1 MNLKFLHLYLHIPFC
16 HQACHYC
23 DFHFSTNVALKSDLV
38 HAICQE
44 IALQKEYLG
53 SKNLKTIYFGGG
65 TPSLLLA
72 DELEK
77 ILNTIHQNFSV
88 ENEAEI
94 TLEANPEDLTP
105 SYLAAIKSLGVNR
118 LSIGI
123 QSFREENLR
132 FLNRN
137 HSSAQ
142 AITCISQAQD
152 IGIDNISIDI
162 IYGIPGND
170 LNDLALD
177 IQKAVDTKVN
187 HISAYSLTIEPKTVF
202 GQQKKK
208 GVFKELPESMQS
220 HKFSFTRNL
229 LAENGFEAYET
240 SNFAKNEHY
249 SKHNTSYWNQESYLG
264 IGPSAH
270 SFNQNS
276 RQWNVAKNGVYM
288 KAINEQSIPA
298 EIEILTEAN
307 KINEYIMTRLRT
319 QWGIE
324 WSKIEQT
331 FAQLNTEIPL
341 DLIKNWQK
349 NDWAHVSKGHLILTE
364 TGALMADKL
373 AADLFI
379 V

>member
-1 MNLKFLHLYLHIPFC
+1 M
-16 HQACHYC
+16 
-23 DFHFSTNVALKSDLV
+23 ALKSDLV

-44 IALQKEYLG
+44 IALQKDYLG

-65 TPSLLLA
+65 TPSLLSA
-72 DELEK
+72 DELAK
-77 ILNTIHQNFSV
+77 ILDTIHQYFSV

-94 TLEANPEDLTP
+94 TLEANPEDLIP
-105 SYLAAIKSLGVNR
+105 SYLTAIKTLGVNR

-137 HSSAQ
+137 HSSSQ
-142 AITCISQAQD
+142 ALTCISRSQD
-152 IGIDNISIDI
+152 IGIHNISLDL
-162 IYGIPGND
+162 IYGIPGNE
-170 LNDLALD
+170 LKDLASD
-177 IQKAVDTKVN
+177 IDKAVDTKVN

-208 GVFKELPESMQS
+208 GVFKELPEAMQS
-220 HKFSFTRNL
+220 QKFLFTRNL
-229 LAENGFEAYET
+229 LAKKGFEAYET

-307 KINEYIMTRLRT
+307 KINEYMMTRLRT
-319 QWGIE
+319 KWGIE
-324 WSKIEQT
+324 YSKIEQA
-331 FAQLNTEIPL
+331 FSQLKVQAPD
-341 DLIKNWQK
+341 DLFKNWQ
-349 NDWAHVSKGHLILTE
+349 NNNWAHVSKGYLILTE

>member
-53 SKNLKTIYFGGG
+53 SKNLQTIYFGGG

-170 LNDLALD
+170 LHDLALD
-177 IQKAVDTKVN
+177 IHKAVDTQVN

-208 GVFKELPESMQS
+208 GFFKELPESMQS
-220 HKFSFTRNL
+220 QKFSFTRNL

-240 SNFAKNEHY
+240 SNFAKNKHY

-298 EIEILTEAN
+298 EIEIFTEAN

-319 QWGIE
+319 KWGIE
-324 WSKIEQT
+324 YSKIEQT

-364 TGALMADKL
+364 TGALMA
-373 AADLFI
+373 ADLFI

>member
-65 TPSLLLA
+65 TPSLLSA

-152 IGIDNISIDI
+152 IGIDNISIDL

-170 LNDLALD
+170 LKDLALE

-208 GVFKELPESMQS
+208 GFFKELPESMQS
-220 HKFSFTRNL
+220 QKFSFTRKL
-229 LAENGFEAYET
+229 LAEKGFEAYET

-249 SKHNTSYWNQESYLG
+249 SKHNTNYWNQESYLG

-276 RQWNVAKNGVYM
+276 RQWNVAKNGVYI

-307 KINEYIMTRLRT
+307 KINEYMMTRLRT
-319 QWGIE
+319 KWGIE

-331 FAQLNTEIPL
+331 FAQLNAEIPL

>member
-1 MNLKFLHLYLHIPFC
+1 MHLYLHIPFC

-162 IYGIPGND
+162 IYGIPGNN
-170 LNDLALD
+170 LHDLALD
-177 IQKAVDTKVN
+177 IYKAVDTQVN

-208 GVFKELPESMQS
+208 GFFKELPESMQS
-220 HKFSFTRNL
+220 QKFSFTRNL

-276 RQWNVAKNGVYM
+276 RQWNVAKNGVYI
-288 KAINEQSIPA
+288 KAINEGVIPA

-331 FAQLNTEIPL
+331 FAQLNAEIPL

>member
-1 MNLKFLHLYLHIPFC
+1 M
-16 HQACHYC
+16 
-23 DFHFSTNVALKSDLV
+23 ALKSDLV
-38 HAICQE
+38 NAICQE

-88 ENEAEI
+88 ENDAEI

-105 SYLAAIKSLGVNR
+105 SYLTAIKSLGVNR

-162 IYGIPGND
+162 IYGIPGNN
-170 LNDLALD
+170 LHDLALD
-177 IQKAVDTKVN
+177 IYKAVDTQVN

-220 HKFSFTRNL
+220 QKFSFTRNL

-331 FAQLNTEIPL
+331 FAQLNAEIPL

>member
-1 MNLKFLHLYLHIPFC
+1 M
-16 HQACHYC
+16 
-23 DFHFSTNVALKSDLV
+23 

-44 IALQKEYLG
+44 IALQKDYLG

-65 TPSLLLA
+65 TPSLLSA
-72 DELEK
+72 DELAK
-77 ILNTIHQNFSV
+77 ILDTIHQNFSV

-105 SYLAAIKSLGVNR
+105 SYLTTIKSLGINR

-142 AITCISQAQD
+142 ALTCISQAQN
-152 IGIDNISIDI
+152 IGIDNISIDL
-162 IYGIPGND
+162 IYGIPDND

-177 IQKAVDTKVN
+177 IHKAVDTQVN
-187 HISAYSLTIEPKTVF
+187 HISAYSLTIEPKTIF

-220 HKFSFTRNL
+220 QKFSFTRKL
-229 LAENGFEAYET
+229 LAEKGFEAYET
-240 SNFAKNEHY
+240 SNFARNEHY

-276 RQWNVAKNGVYM
+276 RQWNVAKNSVYM
-288 KAINEQSIPA
+288 KAINEGVIPS

-307 KINEYIMTRLRT
+307 KINEYMMTRLRT
-319 QWGIE
+319 KWGIE
-324 WSKIEQT
+324 CSKIEQA
-331 FAQLNTEIPL
+331 FSQLKVQAPD
-341 DLIKNWQK
+341 DLFKHWQN

>member
-1 MNLKFLHLYLHIPFC
+1 LHLYLHIPFC

-23 DFHFSTNVALKSDLV
+23 DFHFSTNTAYKSDLV
-38 HAICQE
+38 NAICRE
-44 IALQKEYLG
+44 IALQKDYLG
-53 SKNLKTIYFGGG
+53 DQSLKTIYFGGG
-65 TPSLLLA
+65 TPSLLSA
-72 DELEK
+72 VELEQ
-77 ILNTIHQNFSV
+77 ILNTIHQFFSV

-94 TLEANPEDLTP
+94 TLEANPEDLNPT
-105 SYLAAIKSLGVNR
+105 YLSDLKTLGINR

-137 HSSAQ
+137 HSSAH
-142 AITCISQAQD
+142 ALTCISTAQN
-152 IGIDNISIDI
+152 IGIDNISIDL
-162 IYGIPGND
+162 IYGIPGNELKD
-170 LNDLALD
+170 LTAD
-177 IQKAVDTKVN
+177 INMAVDTQVN
-187 HISAYSLTIEPKTVF
+187 HISAYSLTIESKTVF

-208 GVFKELPESMQS
+208 GVFKELPEAIQS
-220 HKFSFTRNL
+220 QKFSFARNL
-229 LAENGFEAYET
+229 LAEKGFEAYET
-240 SNFAKNEHY
+240 SNFAKNQQY

-270 SFNQNS
+270 SFNQVS
-276 RQWNVAKNGVYM
+276 RQWNVAKNGVYT
-288 KAINEQSIPA
+288 KAINEGSIPA

-319 QWGIE
+319 KWGIE
-324 WSKIEQT
+324 CSKIEQI
-331 FAQLNTEIPL
+331 FSQLKVQAPDSLFNI
-341 DLIKNWQK
+341 WQK
-349 NDWAHVSKGHLILTE
+349 KEWAHVSNGHLILTE

>member
-1 MNLKFLHLYLHIPFC
+1 MHLYLHIPFC

-23 DFHFSTNVALKSDLV
+23 DFHFSTNTASKSDLV
-38 HAICQE
+38 NAICRE
-44 IALQKEYLG
+44 IALQKDYLG
-53 SKNLKTIYFGGG
+53 DQNLKTIYFGGG
-65 TPSLLLA
+65 TPSLLTP

-77 ILNTIHQNFSV
+77 ILNTIHQYFIV
-88 ENEAEI
+88 DNEAEI
-94 TLEANPEDLTP
+94 TLEANPEDLNPT
-105 SYLAAIKSLGVNR
+105 YLSDLKTLGINR

-123 QSFREENLR
+123 QSFREDNLR

-137 HSSAQ
+137 HSSEQ
-142 AITCISQAQD
+142 ALTCISHAQD
-152 IGIDNISIDI
+152 IGIDNISIDL
-162 IYGIPGND
+162 IYGIPGNELKD
-170 LNDLALD
+170 LTSD
-177 IQKAVDTKVN
+177 INMAVDTKIN

-208 GVFKELPESMQS
+208 GVFKELPESIQS
-220 HKFSFTRNL
+220 QKFSFTRNL
-229 LAENGFEAYET
+229 LAEKGFEAYET
-240 SNFAKNEHY
+240 SNFAKNQQY

-270 SFNQNS
+270 SFNQVS
-276 RQWNVAKNGVYM
+276 RQWNVAKNGVYT
-288 KAINEQSIPA
+288 KAINEGSIPA

-319 QWGIE
+319 KWGIE
-324 WSKIEQT
+324 CSKIEQA
-331 FAQLNTEIPL
+331 FSQLKVQAPE
-341 DLIKNWQK
+341 DLFKNWQN
-349 NDWAHVSKGHLILTE
+349 NDWAHVSNGHLILTE

>member
-65 TPSLLLA
+65 TPSILSA

-77 ILNTIHQNFSV
+77 ILNTINQNFSV

-177 IQKAVDTKVN
+177 IQKAVDTQVN

-208 GVFKELPESMQS
+208 GFFKELPESMQS
-220 HKFSFTRNL
+220 QKFSFTRNL

-270 SFNQNS
+270 SFNQVS

-288 KAINEQSIPA
+288 KAINEGAIPA

-307 KINEYIMTRLRT
+307 KINEYMMTRLRT
-319 QWGIE
+319 KWGIE

>member
-1 MNLKFLHLYLHIPFC
+1 LHLYLHIPFC

-23 DFHFSTNVALKSDLV
+23 DFHFSTNTAYKSDLV
-38 HAICQE
+38 NAICRE
-44 IALQKEYLG
+44 IALQKDYLSDKG
-53 SKNLKTIYFGGG
+53 LKTIYFGGG
-65 TPSLLLA
+65 TPSLLTP

-77 ILNTIHQNFSV
+77 ILNTIHQYFIV

-94 TLEANPEDLTP
+94 TLEANPEDLT
-105 SYLAAIKSLGVNR
+105 STYLSDLKTLGINR

-142 AITCISQAQD
+142 ALTCISKAQD
-152 IGIDNISIDI
+152 IGIDNISIDL

-170 LNDLALD
+170 LHDLALD
-177 IQKAVDTKVN
+177 INKAVDTKVN

-208 GVFKELPESMQS
+208 GVFKELPEAIQS
-220 HKFSFTRNL
+220 QKFSFARKL
-229 LAENGFEAYET
+229 LAEKGFEAYET

-270 SFNQNS
+270 SFNQVS
-276 RQWNVAKNGVYM
+276 RQWNVAKNGVYT
-288 KAINEQSIPA
+288 KAINEGSIPA

-319 QWGIE
+319 KWGIE
-324 WSKIEQT
+324 CSKIEQV
-331 FAQLNTEIPL
+331 FSQLKVQAPE
-341 DLIKNWQK
+341 DLFKNWQN
-349 NDWAHVSKGHLILTE
+349 NDWAHVSNGHLILTE

>member
-1 MNLKFLHLYLHIPFC
+1 MHLYLHIPFC

-38 HAICQE
+38 NAICQE

-170 LNDLALD
+170 LNDLAFD
-177 IQKAVDTKVN
+177 IHKAVDTQVN

-208 GVFKELPESMQS
+208 GFFKELPESMQS
-220 HKFSFTRNL
+220 QKFSFTRKL
-229 LAENGFEAYET
+229 LAEKGFEAYET
-240 SNFAKNEHY
+240 SNFAKNEQY

-331 FAQLNTEIPL
+331 FAQLNAEIPL

>member
-162 IYGIPGND
+162 IYGIPGNN
-170 LNDLALD
+170 LHDLALD
-177 IQKAVDTKVN
+177 IYKAVDTQVN

-208 GVFKELPESMQS
+208 GFFKELPESMQS
-220 HKFSFTRNL
+220 QKFSFTRNL

-276 RQWNVAKNGVYM
+276 RQWNVAKNGVYI

-319 QWGIE
+319 KWGIE

-331 FAQLNTEIPL
+331 FAQLNAEIPL

-349 NDWAHVSKGHLILTE
+349 KDWAHVSNGHLILTE

>member
-1 MNLKFLHLYLHIPFC
+1 M
-16 HQACHYC
+16 
-23 DFHFSTNVALKSDLV
+23 

-44 IALQKEYLG
+44 IELQKDYLG
-53 SKNLKTIYFGGG
+53 DKSLKTIYFGGG
-65 TPSLLLA
+65 TPSLLSA
-72 DELEK
+72 VELEQ
-77 ILNTIHQNFSV
+77 ILNTIHQFFSV

-94 TLEANPEDLTP
+94 TLEANPEDLNPT
-105 SYLAAIKSLGVNR
+105 YLSDLKTLGINR

-142 AITCISQAQD
+142 ALTCISTAQN
-152 IGIDNISIDI
+152 IGIDNISIDL
-162 IYGIPGND
+162 IYGIPDNE
-170 LNDLALD
+170 LKDLAHD
-177 IQKAVDTKVN
+177 INMAVDTQVN

-208 GVFKELPESMQS
+208 GVFKELPEAIQS
-220 HKFSFTRNL
+220 QKFSFTRNL
-229 LAENGFEAYET
+229 LAEKGFEAYET
-240 SNFAKNEHY
+240 SNFAKNQQY

-270 SFNQNS
+270 SFNQVS
-276 RQWNVAKNGVYM
+276 RQWNVAKNGVYT
-288 KAINEQSIPA
+288 KAINEGSIPA

-319 QWGIE
+319 KWGIE
-324 WSKIEQT
+324 CSKIEQI
-331 FAQLNTEIPL
+331 FSQLKVQAPDSLFNI
-341 DLIKNWQK
+341 WQK
-349 NDWAHVSKGHLILTE
+349 KEWAHVSNGHLILTE

>member
-1 MNLKFLHLYLHIPFC
+1 MHLYLHIPFC

-23 DFHFSTNVALKSDLV
+23 DFHFSTNTAYKSDLV
-38 HAICQE
+38 NAICRE
-44 IALQKEYLG
+44 IALQKDYLG
-53 SKNLKTIYFGGG
+53 DKNLKTIYFGGG
-65 TPSLLLA
+65 TPSLLSA
-72 DELEK
+72 VELEQ
-77 ILNTIHQNFSV
+77 ILYTIQQCFSV

-94 TLEANPEDLTP
+94 TLEANPEDLT
-105 SYLAAIKSLGVNR
+105 STYLSDLKTLGINR

-142 AITCISQAQD
+142 ALTCISKAQD
-152 IGIDNISIDI
+152 IGIDNISIDL

-170 LNDLALD
+170 LHDLALD
-177 IQKAVDTKVN
+177 INKAVDTKVN

-208 GVFKELPESMQS
+208 GVFKELPESIQS
-220 HKFSFTRNL
+220 QKFSFTRKL
-229 LAENGFEAYET
+229 LAEKGFEAYET
-240 SNFAKNEHY
+240 SNFAKNQQY

-270 SFNQNS
+270 SFNQVS
-276 RQWNVAKNGVYM
+276 RQWNVAKNGIYT
-288 KAINEQSIPA
+288 KAINEGSIPA

-319 QWGIE
+319 KWGIE
-324 WSKIEQT
+324 CSKIEQA
-331 FAQLNTEIPL
+331 FSQLKVQAPN
-341 DLIKNWQK
+341 DLFKKWQN
-349 NDWAHVSKGHLILTE
+349 NDWAHVSNGHLILTE

>member
-1 MNLKFLHLYLHIPFC
+1 MHLYLHIPFC

-44 IALQKEYLG
+44 IALQKDYLG

-162 IYGIPGND
+162 IYGIPGNN
-170 LNDLALD
+170 LHDLALD
-177 IQKAVDTKVN
+177 IHKAVDTQVN

-208 GVFKELPESMQS
+208 GFFKELPESMQS
-220 HKFSFTRNL
+220 QKFSFTRNL

-288 KAINEQSIPA
+288 KAINEGAIPA

-307 KINEYIMTRLRT
+307 KINEYMMTRLRT
-319 QWGIE
+319 KWGIE
-324 WSKIEQT
+324 YSKIEQT

>member
-1 MNLKFLHLYLHIPFC
+1 MHLYLHIPFC

-162 IYGIPGND
+162 IYGIPGNN
-170 LNDLALD
+170 LNDLAFD
-177 IQKAVDTKVN
+177 IHKAVDTQVN

-208 GVFKELPESMQS
+208 GFFKELPESMQS
-220 HKFSFTRNL
+220 QKFSFTRNL

-276 RQWNVAKNGVYM
+276 RQWNVAKNGVYI
-288 KAINEQSIPA
+288 KAINEGVIPA

-307 KINEYIMTRLRT
+307 KINEYMMTRLRT
-319 QWGIE
+319 KWGIE
-324 WSKIEQT
+324 YSKIEQT